1 MTTLIQ
7 PVADMMKSPGGML
20 FGGSAAFG
28 LIFGFWGQIKTYAA
42 QIYGL
47 FVERLSFHE
56 KLAHPIEFH
65 CEQTMRMSWG
75 SQRYYYP
82 EHVYVRPEKRRR
94 FIGLWFPSTANT
106 RVYWKGWR
114 PVFISSSK
122 DSNVTVSFLRG
133 TFKLED
139 FLVPGLELM
148 NKTAGNGCRY
158 HVSRCSGTLSMRVRE
173 GAENT
178 GGDKR
183 ARPEAVQSVSGG
195 DGVQP
200 TWNPIGFDLSD
211 LGEPADNPIGRIAMT
226 PDQMDALQEAK
237 VWLASKEWFQTRGVP
252 WKRGWLLKGPAGTG
266 KTSTA
271 RAVAQHLGL
280 PLYLFDIASM
290 TNGDFQEAWDRASG
304 NTPCIVLIEDIDA
317 VFNGRENMV
326 SAKHDVFGMTF
337 DCLLNCVDGAINSDG
352 ILLMVTTNHPEKLD
366 AALSGVESDGM
377 TTRPGRI
384 DRSIEFGPLDEQ
396 GKRKIAA
403 RIFEGFPESA
413 WADLVDQTPASGA
426 QFQERCTRLALRLFW
441 EREEERRKSGQ
452 DAVFVERDVPSPDDP
467 SRIDIPAP
475 PGRAVDVY
483 YNVDGTIADG
493 TIWR

>member
-1 MTTLIQ
+1 MRI
-7 PVADMMKSPGGML
+7 KEGE
-20 FGGSAAFG
+20 GS
-28 LIFGFWGQIKTYAA
+28 
-42 QIYGL
+42 
-47 FVERLSFHE
+47 R
-56 KLAHPIEFH
+56 
-65 CEQTMRMSWG
+65 
-75 SQRYYYP
+75 
-82 EHVYVRPEKRRR
+82 
-94 FIGLWFPSTANT
+94 
-106 RVYWKGWR
+106 
-114 PVFISSSK
+114 
-122 DSNVTVSFLRG
+122 
-133 TFKLED
+133 
-139 FLVPGLELM
+139 
-148 NKTAGNGCRY
+148 
-158 HVSRCSGTLSMRVRE
+158 
-173 GAENT
+173 
-178 GGDKR
+178 GDKMVM
-183 ARPEAVQSVSGG
+183 AAAPTASGEG
-195 DGVQP
+195 GCILP
-200 TWNPIGFDLSD
+200 TWNPIGFDISE

-226 PDQMDALQEAK
+226 PDQVDALQEAK

-271 RAVAQHLGL
+271 RAAAQHLGL

-290 TNGDFQEAWDRASG
+290 TNGDFQDAWDRASG

-441 EREEERRKSGQ
+441 EREEERRKSGSE
-452 DAVFVERDVPSPDDP
+452 AVFVEADVPPPRDP
-467 SRIDIPAP
+467 TLVDIPAP
-475 PGRAVDVY
+475 PGYDRV
-483 YNVDGTIADG
+483 ADRSPG
-493 TIWR
+493 Y